1 MSQSVLIGT
10 LTQAG
15 VAAKVFAL
23 AALLFLWAQQSS
35 YAAQASSQFTVEIN
49 LQPNGNM
56 PSAGVCRSSTRIG
69 TFGEAV
75 TVECS
80 SGKAVTFAGDTSKLP
95 WSAMQDGYYRFV
107 TQLSGTG
114 IPLESDKF
122 AGAGTVTSW
131 RIVNLADWEYLEL
144 MVGW

>member
-1 MSQSVLIGT
+1 MSQSVLIRT
-10 LTQAG
+10 LIQA
-15 VAAKVFAL
+15 VAAAKVFTL
-23 AALLFLWAQQSS
+23 AALLFLWASSS
-35 YAAQASSQFTVEIN
+35 YAAQASAQFTVDIN
-49 LQPNGNM
+49 LQPNGNL
-56 PSAGVCRSSTRIG
+56 PNAGVCRSSTRIG

-80 SGKAVTFAGDTSKLP
+80 TGKAVVFAGDTSQLP

-107 TQLSGTG
+107 TQLSGAG
-114 IPLESDKF
+114 APLDSDKF

>member
-1 MSQSVLIGT
+1 MSRSVLTGT

-23 AALLFLWAQQSS
+23 AALLFLWASS
-35 YAAQASSQFTVEIN
+35 GYAEQDSAQFNVNIN
-49 LQPNGNM
+49 LKNNGN
-56 PSAGVCRSSTRIG
+56 PPNAGGVCRSSTRIG

-80 SGKAVTFAGDTSKLP
+80 TGKAVTFAGDTSKLP